1 MMNRMLSVA
10 LLSALLPA
18 VSAANA
24 NDKDGLSPWYI
35 GAGVG
40 VNDYEHNYSIR
51 ENIDDDPAA
60 WEVFVG
66 YQLSDFYS
74 LEVGYRDLGRAT
86 WRDWVTNDHND
97 AGAKG
102 LSLSMLGTIPL
113 YGDLH
118 AIAEAGAMH
127 YILKN
132 YRNWGANY
140 YSDSGW
146 APYVGLGLG
155 YYITDNIQ
163 LAAKYRRY
171 SNLEDDTYNTL
182 DLDSNYWG
190 ATISYRFGSVSKP
203 APTPPPVVEE
213 VVITDADQ
221 DGVPDRVDQC
231 PDTPAEYMVDS
242 NGCTVFEETV
252 QNMRIDAKFA
262 NNSDKLNQASM
273 DEVAELADFM
283 KQNPKS
289 SVVIKGFASNTGNP
303 DYNMQLSQRRA
314 ESVAKALETQFGI
327 EASRISARGYG
338 ITQPLIPG
346 TSKEANEANRRIEA
360 EVTVVSVVPL
370 SR

>member
-10 LLSALLPA
+10 LLSALIPA
-18 VSAANA
+18 SLAANA
-24 NDKDGLSPWYI
+24 KDDDGLSPWYI

-40 VNDYEHNYSIR
+40 VNDYEYNFPDKINQ
-51 ENIDDDPAA
+51 EDDPYA
-60 WEVFVG
+60 WEAFVG
-66 YQLSDFYS
+66 YQMSEHYAF
-74 LEVGYRDLGRAT
+74 EVGYRNLGRAT
-86 WRDWVTNDHND
+86 WVDWSNNQND
-97 AGAKG
+97 AGARG
-102 LSLSMLGTIPL
+102 LSLSLVGTIPI
-113 YGDLH
+113 YGDFH

-127 YILKN
+127 YTLKN
-132 YRNWGANY
+132 NRNWGANQ

-146 APYVGLGLG
+146 SPYAGLGLG

-171 SNLEDDTYNTL
+171 GNLEDDRYNTL
-182 DLDSNYWG
+182 DMDSNYWG
-190 ATISYRFGSVSKP
+190 ATIAYRFGSASKP

-252 QNMRIDAKFA
+252 QNLHIDAKFA
-262 NNSDKLNQASM
+262 NNSAELDKSSM
-273 DEVAELADFM
+273 DEVAMLAEFM

-289 SVVIKGFASNTGNP
+289 TVLIKGFASNTGNP

-314 ESVAKALETQFGI
+314 ESVARALETEFGI
-327 EASRISARGYG
+327 AASRISARGYG

-360 EVTVVSVVPL
+360 DVTVVDMVPT